1 MWTRNGYA
9 MMPTLDSLVREYNR
23 LSCGLGM
30 ADGRS
35 VEYREVRLERWPTLV
50 HYEFVKRES
59 SYQVEFH
66 WQQDDIPGLTAVV
79 DGLLDGARTIFEE
92 FSPERTEAEVKKQRI
107 VLYLPAG
114 LSARDVAKV
123 MHHFVAWSWL
133 KVDRLVHSSTRG

>member
-1 MWTRNGYA
+1 
-9 MMPTLDSLVREYNR
+9 MPTLDSLVHEYNR
-23 LSCGLGM
+23 LSYGLG
-30 ADGRS
+30 AANGRS
-35 VEYREVRLERWPTLV
+35 VEYREVRLDGWPTLV

-66 WQQDDIPGLTAVV
+66 WQQGDLPGLTAVV

-92 FSPERTEAEVKKQRI
+92 FSPERTEAKVKTQRI
-107 VLYLPAG
+107 VLFLPAG

-133 KVDRLVHSSTRG
+133 KVDQLVRSSARG